1 MRWSRRNFFAVF
13 KLTLPVLSGYVTL
26 GMAFGLMVVTTGYPF
41 WVAPFVSIVLF
52 AGASQF
58 LAIGL
63 CAAGA
68 SITSIVMSVFVLN
81 LRHAVY
87 GLSLLEPFRRSG
99 KWRPYLIF
107 ALSDETFAL
116 MTGCP
121 DPETLAPRM
130 KAGTFSG
137 AIALLDQ
144 SYWVLGT
151 IIGAAAGAL
160 IPVDFT
166 GVEFA
171 LTALFAVMLLDQLKR
186 LFSHLEKNSE

>member
-1 MRWSRRNFFAVF
+1 MSRRNFLAVF
-13 KLTLPVLSGYVTL
+13 KLTLPVLSGYITL
-26 GMAFGLMVVTTGYPF
+26 GIAFGLMVVTTGYPF
-41 WVAPFVSIVLF
+41 WVAPFTSIVLY

-68 SITSIVMSVFVLN
+68 PISTIVLSVFVLN

-87 GLSLLEPFRRSG
+87 GLSLLGEFRRSG

-107 ALSDETFAL
+107 SLSDETYAL
-116 MTGCP
+116 LTGCP
-121 DPETLAPRM
+121 GPEALAPRM
-130 KAGTFSG
+130 KEGSFYG

-151 IIGAAAGAL
+151 VIGAAAGSL
-160 IPVDFT
+160 LPMDFA

-186 LFSHLEKNSE
+186 LSPHRG

>member
-1 MRWSRRNFFAVF
+1 MRWSRRNFLAIF
-13 KLTLPVLSGYVTL
+13 KLTMPVLSGYVTL
-26 GMAFGLMVVTTGYPF
+26 GIAFGLMVVTTGYPF

-58 LAIGL
+58 LAISL

-68 SITSIVMSVFVLN
+68 PITSIVLSVFVLN

-121 DPETLAPRM
+121 GPETLSPRM
-130 KAGTFSG
+130 REGTFYG
-137 AIALLDQ
+137 TIALLDQ

-151 IIGAAAGAL
+151 VIGAAAGAL
-160 IPVDFT
+160 LPVDFA

-171 LTALFAVMLLDQLKR
+171 LTALFAVILLDQLKR
-186 LFSHLEKNSE
+186 LKK